1 MDAAGSFTSQNVE
14 SDFDY
19 YSRRALEEGHAAARA
34 PCPETKA
41 AHRRMAVAYATMLLE
56 ELPEAADL
64 DNLLGQL
71 D

>member
-1 MDAAGSFTSQNVE
+1 MDAAANISAYEVE

-34 PCPETKA
+34 ASPETKA
-41 AHRRMAVAYATMLLE
+41 AHRRMAVAYATLLLE
-56 ELPEAADL
+56 DLPADPGI
-64 DNLLGQL
+64 DDLLSQL